1 MIRRRGNRLQ
11 GYNMENL
18 TEKNLTDIFGNKFL
32 SPKNYSALT
41 LAYIGDCVYEL
52 YVRGYLIQ
60 KSDQKV
66 NLLHKTSTRFVCA
79 KAQAE
84 LYHRIKDMLSE
95 DETAVFHRGRNT
107 KSHVPKNAVVS
118 DYRIAT
124 GIEALFGYLYITGKK
139 DRISELLQQ
148 LFI

>member
-1 MIRRRGNRLQ
+1 
-11 GYNMENL
+11 MENL
-18 TEKNLTDIFGNKFL
+18 TEKDLTDIFGNKFL

-84 LYHRIKDMLSE
+84 LYHKIKDMLSE
-95 DETAVFHRGRNT
+95 DESAVFHRGRNT

>member
-1 MIRRRGNRLQ
+1 
-11 GYNMENL
+11 MENL
-18 TEKNLTDIFGNKFL
+18 TEKDLTDIFGNKFL

-79 KAQAE
+79 KSQAE
-84 LYHRIKDMLSE
+84 LYHKIKDMLSE
-95 DETAVFHRGRNT
+95 DESAVFHRGRNT

>member
-1 MIRRRGNRLQ
+1 
-11 GYNMENL
+11 
-18 TEKNLTDIFGNKFL
+18 
-32 SPKNYSALT
+32 
-41 LAYIGDCVYEL
+41 
-52 YVRGYLIQ
+52 
-60 KSDQKV
+60 
-66 NLLHKTSTRFVCA
+66 
-79 KAQAE
+79 
-84 LYHRIKDMLSE
+84 MLSE

>member
-1 MIRRRGNRLQ
+1 
-11 GYNMENL
+11 MENL
-18 TEKNLTDIFGNKFL
+18 TEKDLTDIFGNKFL

-84 LYHRIKDMLSE
+84 LYHKIKDILSE

>member
-1 MIRRRGNRLQ
+1 
-11 GYNMENL
+11 MENL
-18 TEKNLTDIFGNKFL
+18 TEKDLTDIFGNKFL

-84 LYHRIKDMLSE
+84 LYHKIKDMLSE
-95 DETAVFHRGRNT
+95 DETAVFHLSLIHICNII
-107 KSHVPKNAVVS
+107 KHKQ
-118 DYRIAT
+118 IF
-124 GIEALFGYLYITGKK
+124 LTGKVK
-139 DRISELLQQ
+139 R
-148 LFI
+148 LFKK

>member
-1 MIRRRGNRLQ
+1 
-11 GYNMENL
+11 MENL
-18 TEKNLTDIFGNKFL
+18 TEKDLTDIFGNKFL
-32 SPKNYSALT
+32 SPKNYSAWT
-41 LAYIGDCVYEL
+41 LAYIGDGVYEL

>member
-1 MIRRRGNRLQ
+1 
-11 GYNMENL
+11 MENL
-18 TEKNLTDIFGNKFL
+18 TEKDLTDIFGNKFL

-84 LYHRIKDMLSE
+84 LYHKIKDMLSE

-124 GIEALFGYLYITGKK
+124 GIEALCGYLYITGKK

>member
-1 MIRRRGNRLQ
+1 
-11 GYNMENL
+11 MENL
-18 TEKNLTDIFGNKFL
+18 TEKDLTDIFGNKFL

-95 DETAVFHRGRNT
+95 DETAVFHRGCR
-107 KSHVPKNAVVS
+107 KDLA
-118 DYRIAT
+118 RIHA
-124 GIEALFGYLYITGKK
+124 
-139 DRISELLQQ
+139 SE
-148 LFI
+148 

>member
-1 MIRRRGNRLQ
+1 
-11 GYNMENL
+11 MENL
-18 TEKNLTDIFGNKFL
+18 TEKDLTDIFGNKFL

-84 LYHRIKDMLSE
+84 LYHKVKDMLSE

>member
-1 MIRRRGNRLQ
+1 
-11 GYNMENL
+11 MENL
-18 TEKNLTDIFGNKFL
+18 TEKDLTDIFGNKFL

-124 GIEALFGYLYITGKK
+124 GIEALFGYLYIMGKK

>member
-1 MIRRRGNRLQ
+1 
-11 GYNMENL
+11 MENL
-18 TEKNLTDIFGNKFL
+18 TEKDLTDIFGNKFL
-32 SPKNYSALT
+32 NPKNYSALT

-84 LYHRIKDMLSE
+84 LYHKIKDMLSE

>member
-1 MIRRRGNRLQ
+1 MDSRLQ

-18 TEKNLTDIFGNKFL
+18 TEKDLTDIFGNKFL

-84 LYHRIKDMLSE
+84 LYHKIKDILSE

>member
-1 MIRRRGNRLQ
+1 
-11 GYNMENL
+11 MENL
-18 TEKNLTDIFGNKFL
+18 TEKDLTDIFGNKFL

-118 DYRIAT
+118 DYRNAT

>member
-1 MIRRRGNRLQ
+1 
-11 GYNMENL
+11 MENL

-66 NLLHKTSTRFVCA
+66 NLLHKTSTGFVCA

>member
-1 MIRRRGNRLQ
+1 
-11 GYNMENL
+11 MENL

-84 LYHRIKDMLSE
+84 LYHKIKDMLSE

>member
-1 MIRRRGNRLQ
+1 
-11 GYNMENL
+11 MENL
-18 TEKNLTDIFGNKFL
+18 TEKDLTDIFGNKFL

-41 LAYIGDCVYEL
+41 LAYIGDCIYEL

-84 LYHRIKDMLSE
+84 LYHKIKDMLSE

>member
-1 MIRRRGNRLQ
+1 
-11 GYNMENL
+11 MENL
-18 TEKNLTDIFGNKFL
+18 TEKDLTDIFGNKFL

-84 LYHRIKDMLSE
+84 LYHKIKDMLSE

>member
-1 MIRRRGNRLQ
+1 
-11 GYNMENL
+11 MENL
-18 TEKNLTDIFGNKFL
+18 TEKDLTDIFGNKFL

>member
-1 MIRRRGNRLQ
+1 
-11 GYNMENL
+11 MENL
-18 TEKNLTDIFGNKFL
+18 TEKDLTDIFGNKFL

-84 LYHRIKDMLSE
+84 LYHKIKDMLSE

-148 LFI
+148 LFL

>member
-1 MIRRRGNRLQ
+1 
-11 GYNMENL
+11 MENL
-18 TEKNLTDIFGNKFL
+18 NENNLTDIFGNKFL
-32 SPKNYSALT
+32 NPNQYGALT

-60 KSDQKV
+60 NSDNKV
-66 NLLHKTSTRFVCA
+66 NLLHKMSTKYVCA

-84 LYHRIKDMLSE
+84 LYHRIKDKLDK
-95 DETAVFHRGRNT
+95 DEAAVFHRGRNT

-124 GIEALFGYLYITGKK
+124 GIEALFGYLYISGKK
-139 DRISELLQQ
+139 DRISELIQQ
-148 LFI
+148 LFV

>member
-1 MIRRRGNRLQ
+1 
-11 GYNMENL
+11 MENL
-18 TEKNLTDIFGNKFL
+18 TEKDLTDIFGNKFL
-32 SPKNYSALT
+32 SPKTYSALT

-84 LYHRIKDMLSE
+84 LYHKIKDMLSE

>member
-1 MIRRRGNRLQ
+1 
-11 GYNMENL
+11 MENL
-18 TEKNLTDIFGNKFL
+18 TEKDLTDIFDNKFL

-84 LYHRIKDMLSE
+84 LYHKIKDMLSE

-139 DRISELLQQ
+139 NRISELLQQ

>member
-1 MIRRRGNRLQ
+1 
-11 GYNMENL
+11 MENL

>member
-1 MIRRRGNRLQ
+1 
-11 GYNMENL
+11 MENL
-18 TEKNLTDIFGNKFL
+18 TEKDLTDIFGNKFL

-84 LYHRIKDMLSE
+84 LYHKIKDMLSE
-95 DETAVFHRGRNT
+95 DETAAFHRGRNT